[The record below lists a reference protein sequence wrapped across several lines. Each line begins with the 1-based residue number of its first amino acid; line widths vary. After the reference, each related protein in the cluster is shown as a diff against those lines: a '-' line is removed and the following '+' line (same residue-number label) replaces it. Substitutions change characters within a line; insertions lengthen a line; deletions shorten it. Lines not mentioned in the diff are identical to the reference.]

1 MPEVRPLLLSLVA
14 ASLLQ
19 GAAPPSQPS
28 PQASP
33 PGAPV
38 APLGAPAGAVT
49 QPGGGLI
56 TIESDSQSADNL
68 TGIVTALG
76 NVRIT
81 YPDRRMVATA
91 RQAQYYS
98 REGRLI
104 LSGDVDVVD
113 ADGQRIRA
121 ERLIYRVDAE
131 RLVAEPARG
140 QQVFSRLRLQM
151 GGKATSK
158 PPMP

>member
-1 MPEVRPLLLSLVA
+1 MGPA
-14 ASLLQ
+14 ASPA
-19 GAAPPSQPS
+19 AAPAAGSTSAPS
-28 PQASP
+28 AL
-33 PGAPV
+33 
-38 APLGAPAGAVT
+38 APLPAAAPAGL
-49 QPGGGLI
+49 GLI

-104 LSGDVDVVD
+104 LSGDVDVID
-113 ADGQRIRA
+113 AEGQRIRA
-121 ERLIYRVDAE
+121 ERLTYRVDAE

-140 QQVFSRLRLQM
+140 QQVFSRLRLQP
-151 GGKATSK
+151 GAAATPR